1 MQMYKKSNRFVCTR
15 NLFGCKEEQEAKCRA
30 AEETERRVSTVK
42 DATKPEKNANQQRD
56 EQESKTGTSERK
68 NSTTDREMW
77 EIEWVFVKASNKASQ
92 GRKKAGGW
100 TSETPTLHP
109 KKKKHHIGNVPLNAS
124 PVVRR
129 ARPLTTSSAEAS
141 ELLSDSMERLSA
153 ALTII
158 ASSSCRATTKT
169 STERRRSDTQ
179 PPAGVARNNVKKRR
193 EALCCVPRCD
203 RRLIL
208 RFY

>member
-109 KKKKHHIGNVPLNAS
+109 KKRKNHIGNVPLNAS
-124 PVVRR
+124 PIVRR
-129 ARPLTTSSAEAS
+129 PRPRPLSCFLTPWRGCQPRSPSSPPP
-141 ELLSDSMERLSA
+141 
-153 ALTII
+153 
-158 ASSSCRATTKT
+158 RA
-169 STERRRSDTQ
+169 ERRQ
-179 PPAGVARNNVKKRR
+179 KPPQKGGAVTPSHQQGSPEIMWKNAGRR
-193 EALCCVPRCD
+193 FVVFLAVTGDL
-203 RRLIL
+203 
-208 RFY
+208 F